1 MKTKTHYCD
10 VRDVLL
16 YEDPEYK
23 STKRSSKESSK
34 DSKRQLS
41 VDKASKVGKVP
52 KVAAEG
58 GEAKAVS
65 PAQIKML
72 NKEVAALTTP
82 ENNPKDLQDEAG
94 EETLKHLIA
103 PAVLNKLNLAI
114 ANLAA
119 QRTSI
124 ELTVENKNGDV
135 TSILKELKEAKSEAA
150 NTAKIM
156 RAQLVVAKSLA
167 VVEAPA
173 PTD

>member
-1 MKTKTHYCD
+1 M
-10 VRDVLL
+10 
-16 YEDPEYK
+16 
-23 STKRSSKESSK
+23 
-34 DSKRQLS
+34 
-41 VDKASKVGKVP
+41 P

-58 GEAKAVS
+58 GEAEAVS

-82 ENNPKDLQDEAG
+82 ENNLKDLQDEAG
-94 EETLKHLIA
+94 EETLKPLIA
-103 PAVLNKLNLAI
+103 PAVLDKLNLAI

-135 TSILKELKEAKSEAA
+135 TSILKELKEAKREAA

-156 RAQLVVAKSLA
+156 RTQLVFAKSLA
-167 VVEAPA
+167 EPAASAPA
-173 PTD
+173 V

>member
-1 MKTKTHYCD
+1 M
-10 VRDVLL
+10 
-16 YEDPEYK
+16 
-23 STKRSSKESSK
+23 
-34 DSKRQLS
+34 
-41 VDKASKVGKVP
+41 P

-58 GEAKAVS
+58 GEAEAVS

-82 ENNPKDLQDEAG
+82 ENNLKDLQDEAG
-94 EETLKHLIA
+94 EETLKPLIA
-103 PAVLNKLNLAI
+103 PAVLDKLNLAI

-135 TSILKELKEAKSEAA
+135 TSIMKDLKQAKSEAA
-150 NTAKIM
+150 STIKIM
-156 RAQLVVAKSLA
+156 KAQLVVAKSLA

-173 PTD
+173 PAD